1 MGSKFAKGMFGSLG
15 SQMEDQRKSDL
26 EEARQ
31 MNLLNLKAEIDNKL
45 QDKLIEARKSEGKL
59 DREFQAGE
67 GQLNREAASARDRA
81 RMEFDGAMKAYE
93 FAADERRFNAQQAT
107 AARHHAETMQRM
119 RDAYELAKT
128 KAAAGGQPDGEKILG
143 RFNDN
148 LTATAKLVEAGV
160 MTVLSLF
167 GGFIPGASDLMKRM
181 EEAARGGVG
190 PGDAGTNGAPATG
203 ARASAPPPRA
213 APKPRP
219 EGGARLSDLQSGP
232 QPESAYGGGM
242 LPQVRE
248 AISRSA
254 EGVGNVF
261 GEGRVEY
268 DMLRAKVNR
277 KLPLSAKEKARLEE
291 LKAKFGT
298 D

>member
-31 MNLLNLKAEIDNKL
+31 MNLLNLKAEIDSKL

-67 GQLNREAASARDRA
+67 GQLNRASAEARDRA

-93 FAADERRFNAQQAT
+93 FSADERRFNAQQAT

-119 RDAYELAKT
+119 RDAFELAKT
-128 KAAAGGQPDGEKILG
+128 KAAAGSQPDGEKILG

-160 MTVLSLF
+160 MTPEQGQQQVKAMLKLF
-167 GGFIPGASDLMKRM
+167 GGFIPGAGDLMKRM

-190 PGDAGTNGAPATG
+190 PGDAGTNEAPATG
-203 ARASAPPPRA
+203 ARRGAS
-213 APKPRP
+213 
-219 EGGARLSDLQSGP
+219 GGAASSGRSGLGP
-232 QPESAYGGGM
+232 
-242 LPQVRE
+242 LPLDEAGLMQIKPTDPRYRE
-248 AISRSA
+248 AQ
-254 EGVGNVF
+254 
-261 GEGRVEY
+261 
-268 DMLRAKVNR
+268 DMLRRR
-277 KLPLSAKEKARLEE
+277 KGMIPAPSPYQGDPSSLGIP
-291 LKAKFGT
+291 G
-298 D
+298 